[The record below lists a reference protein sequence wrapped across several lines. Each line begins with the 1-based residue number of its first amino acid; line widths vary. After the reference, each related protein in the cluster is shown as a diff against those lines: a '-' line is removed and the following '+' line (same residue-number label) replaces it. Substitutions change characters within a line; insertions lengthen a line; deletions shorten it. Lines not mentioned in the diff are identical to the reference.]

1 MDRIKLSF
9 ITGLNKVFHKN
20 IIGRDV
26 GDKID
31 LFPFSIRKD
40 GNRYSERMIYADIWG
55 RESFFNE
62 KILVQ

>member
-1 MDRIKLSF
+1 MGRIKLSF

-31 LFPFSIRKD
+31 LLPFSIGKD
-40 GNRYSERMIYADIWG
+40 GNRYSERMIYADIWR